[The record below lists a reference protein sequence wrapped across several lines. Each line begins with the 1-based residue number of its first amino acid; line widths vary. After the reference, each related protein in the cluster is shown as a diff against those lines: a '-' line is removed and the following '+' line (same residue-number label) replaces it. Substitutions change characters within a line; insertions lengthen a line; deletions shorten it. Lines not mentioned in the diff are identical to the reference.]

1 MKAVLINGSPRKEG
15 NTNGLLDIVGN
26 VLVKEGIEV
35 EKVQIGG
42 IPVKG
47 CTACR
52 KCGQNK
58 DLKCVIKDTL
68 TPVIVKMLN
77 ADAIIMGSPTYF
89 ADITPE
95 LKALIDRCG
104 VVSRANDMALSR
116 KIGAGIAVA
125 RRAGAIHAFDSIN
138 HFFLISNMIVP
149 GSTYWNVSKSAAL
162 GDFEDDE
169 EAIRTVSNLA
179 DNIAWLMKKTV

>member
-15 NTNGLLDIVGN
+15 NTFGLLKVAAE
-26 VLVKEGIEV
+26 VLKSNHVEV
-35 EKVQIGG
+35 EILQVGG
-42 IPVKG
+42 EIIRG

-52 KCGQNK
+52 KCRENL
-58 DLKCVIKDTL
+58 DLKCVINDAL
-68 TPVIVKMLN
+68 TPIIKKMLE
-77 ADAIIMGSPTYF
+77 ADAIILGSPTYF

-104 VVSRANDMALSR
+104 VVSRANNMALSR
-116 KIGAGIAVA
+116 KIGAGIVVA

-149 GSTYWNVSKSAAL
+149 GSTYWNVSKSAAV
-162 GDFEDDE
+162 DDYKKDE
-169 EAIRTVSNLA
+169 EAIETVKNLA
-179 DNIAWLMKKTV
+179 ENISWLLEKIK